1 MALMTNKLRNKIT
14 LTNSIANPFRHLPSL
29 LVVAFAL
36 QTYTQPVSAQKRYP
50 ANQFQGSWR
59 WEYHLTDEDFRDSDI
74 EQLKRWA
81 EGMDIRKAPYE
92 SLQIELIQRGDTI
105 QGKCSS
111 AMRFIEKQDGGAF
124 RSKIKGGVAEFK
136 VESSHGGTVRVR
148 LRRLGN
154 KLHWKI
160 IKSEGE
166 GDYWFPDKA
175 ILHRTRAAVKRR
187 AA

>member
-14 LTNSIANPFRHLPSL
+14 LTNSIVNPFRRLPWL

-36 QTYTQPVSAQKRYP
+36 QSYTQPVPAQKRYS

-59 WEYHLTDEDFRDSDI
+59 WEYHLTDEDLRNSDI

-81 EGMDIRKAPYE
+81 EGMDIRKALYE
-92 SLQIELIQRGDTI
+92 SLQVDLIQRGDTI

-111 AMRFIEKQDGGAF
+111 AMRFIEKLDGGEF
-124 RSKIKGGVAEFK
+124 RGKIKGGVAEFK
-136 VESSHGGTVRVR
+136 VGSSHGGTVRVR
-148 LRRLGN
+148 LRRRGN
-154 KLHWKI
+154 KLYWKI
-160 IKSEGE
+160 IKREGD
-166 GDYWFPDKA
+166 GDYWLPDKA
-175 ILHRTRAAVKRR
+175 ILQRTRGAVKPR